1 MRFLLIDEIE
11 NTLGR
16 GKSVEQFLGE
26 GSISSS
32 ISWVELRPIAAQIE
46 VRFFEVEDVGDSEY
60 IDLYSFPD
68 TGNSNQDPA
77 ASVDSVDEAI
87 SLAQQLFRAKP
98 DQWVNQGVIQSIYS
112 AQKA

>member
-1 MRFLLIDEIE
+1 MRFLLFDEIA
-11 NTLGR
+11 NALGR
-16 GKSVEQFLGE
+16 GKSVEHYLGE
-26 GSISSS
+26 GAYPMS
-32 ISWVELRPIAAQIE
+32 ISWVELRPTGDLIE
-46 VRFFEVEDVGDSEY
+46 IWFFEVEDVGHSEY

-77 ASVDSVDEAI
+77 ASVDSLTEAI
-87 SLAQQLFRAKP
+87 TLAQQLFEAKP